1 MGVLFLRAYVTA
13 VRNGLPFW
21 KKDIGAKDWPDLSR
35 VIEAEIRTLSHE
47 NPDRIVITLE
57 RPQ

>member
-1 MGVLFLRAYVTA
+1 MGALFLRASVST
-13 VRNGLPFW
+13 VRNGFSYPRA
-21 KKDIGAKDWPDLSR
+21 DIGAKDWPDLSR
-35 VIEAEIRTLSHE
+35 AIEAEIRTLSHE